1 MEKTKEYGSIKDYV
15 LGHPELAKLQ
25 NECLFM
31 ACGNL
36 RILPLVK
43 MFVEN
48 GADVNAKYEGDN
60 NEKFYPK
67 GTTPLML
74 ASANG
79 YLDIVEFLVKHG
91 ANLNAK
97 GEYGST
103 ALMLAA
109 SAGHLDVVRFL
120 VEHGADI
127 FEKDKDNKDASNHA
141 SDHGH
146 EKVAEYL
153 ARLKSTTDLGYMKRG

>member
-31 ACGNL
+31 ACGNFG
-36 RILPLVK
+36 ILPLVK

-48 GADVNAKYEGDN
+48 GADVNAKYEDVDN
-60 NEKFYPK
+60 DKFYPK

-91 ANLNAK
+91 ANVNAK
-97 GEYGST
+97 DEYGST

-109 SAGHLDVVRFL
+109 KEGHLDVVRFL

-127 FEKDKDNKDASNHA
+127 FEKDKDNKDASKHA
-141 SDHGH
+141 MDHGH
-146 EKVAEYL
+146 EEVAKYL
-153 ARLKSTTDLGYMKRG
+153 AELKSAADLGYMKRG